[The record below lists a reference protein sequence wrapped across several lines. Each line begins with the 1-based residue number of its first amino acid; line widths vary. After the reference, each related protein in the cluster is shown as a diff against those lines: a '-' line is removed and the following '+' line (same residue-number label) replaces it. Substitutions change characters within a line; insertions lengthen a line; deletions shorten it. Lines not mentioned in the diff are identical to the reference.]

1 MGYMSLRDCA
11 YFQWG
16 GACDRARVSMSESG
30 RLTLIRFLGVVVSS
44 SLAAALRARFLL
56 GVADS
61 GVLLAE
67 APTLIK
73 SRRVLREWAG
83 TATSLRFK

>member
-1 MGYMSLRDCA
+1 M
-11 YFQWG
+11 
-16 GACDRARVSMSESG
+16 
-30 RLTLIRFLGVVVSS
+30 RFLGVVVSS

-67 APTLIK
+67 APK
-73 SRRVLREWAG
+73 KEWILFCM
-83 TATSLRFK
+83 SIWQNKF